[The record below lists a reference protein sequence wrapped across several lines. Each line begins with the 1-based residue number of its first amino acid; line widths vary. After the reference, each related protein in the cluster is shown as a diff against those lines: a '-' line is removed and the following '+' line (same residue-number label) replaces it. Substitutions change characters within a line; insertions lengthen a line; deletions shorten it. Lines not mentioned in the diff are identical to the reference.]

1 MPTESEFAGLVA
13 AFGCGF
19 TRPLDFLLRRFFG
32 LFGGGVGFGCGFGSG
47 PTVIVSFEIDGEVF
61 GLRPR

>member
-13 AFGCGF
+13 ALVCGF
-19 TRPLDFLLRRFFG
+19 ARPLDFLLRCFFG
-32 LFGGGVGFGCGFGSG
+32 LFRDELGFACGFGSG
-47 PTVIVSFEIDGEVF
+47 PTVMVSFEIDGEVF